1 MGSVSDRLREERVRL
16 GLNQTDFAA
25 IAEQGKK
32 SQVRYE
38 AGERSP
44 DANYL
49 SAIANEG
56 ADITYILTG
65 VRAAATL
72 QDVAVYG
79 DRRYNPQNTP
89 PDAVL
94 GHRSPQS
101 ASGDDLAEYVPVPL
115 HEALL
120 AAGAGAHHGEEIID
134 RLAFRRDWLQKI
146 NVPASAARLA
156 RVKGDS
162 MFPTL
167 FEGDVVMIDTG
178 RREPP
183 VLKRG
188 PNDRRYSPIYA
199 FAEGSDAR
207 IKRIER
213 PAEDQLIL
221 LSDNPEYAPE
231 FRSGKQINDMQIIGK
246 VVWWG
251 HTVRE

>member
-1 MGSVSDRLREERVRL
+1 MGYV
-16 GLNQTDFAA
+16 QPDFAA
-25 IAEQGKK
+25 IGGVGKQ
-32 SQVRYE
+32 SQINYE
-38 AGERSP
+38 SGKRQP
-44 DANYL
+44 DAAYL
-49 SAIANEG
+49 TAIANEG

-120 AAGAGAHHGEEIID
+120 AAGAGAHHGEEVID
-134 RLAFRRDWLQKI
+134 RLAFRRDWLKKI
-146 NVPASAARLA
+146 DVPASAARLA

-199 FAEGSDAR
+199 FAEGPDAR

-213 PAEDQLIL
+213 PAEDQMIL

-231 FRSGKQINDMQIIGK
+231 FRSGSQINDMQIIGK

>member
-1 MGSVSDRLREERVRL
+1 MAESVESFIRTVNERIEALETNTFAVETSAGLPADAIRNVLRSGGGKAGPTLARTAEICRAL
-16 GLNQTDFAA
+16 GLEFYIGPKRETSHVEP
-25 IAEQGKK
+25 I
-32 SQVRYE
+32 
-38 AGERSP
+38 
-44 DANYL
+44 
-49 SAIANEG
+49 SAKQM
-56 ADITYILTG
+56 
-65 VRAAATL
+65 R
-72 QDVAVYG
+72 
-79 DRRYNPQNTP
+79 
-89 PDAVL
+89 
-94 GHRSPQS
+94 
-101 ASGDDLAEYVPVPL
+101 EYVHVPL

-120 AAGAGAHHGEEIID
+120 AAGPGADNGEEVID
-134 RLAFRRDWLQKI
+134 RLAFRRDWLKKI
-146 NVPASAARLA
+146 DVPASAARLA